1 MGFISNSIRS
11 NLNYNYY
18 KNGVFSLYYNYN
30 NFIRLKYTVRMTYTE
45 EHIRNKLFKELDATH
60 VDVVDESDGCGGK
73 FSCVIVSEKF
83 KGKPLL
89 QRHRLVNS
97 VLQEELK
104 SIHAFSQKT
113 FTPEQWAEQN
123 K

>member
-30 NFIRLKYTVRMTYTE
+30 NFTRLKYTVRMTYTE